1 MRQQQREEA
10 EDDVLEGELEGRR
23 QGVDEADGG
32 DPDGEVGDQD
42 REDASDVPA
51 RGAEVGEDGA
61 GVEVGFCIQVGDRG
75 QRNRDERAVD
85 ELVEDGLGGD
95 DAGRM
100 AFADDM
106 GEDAVPEVDLEAL
119 VRPEGGDE
127 RALRPGVAAGG
138 GFEIEEREQAA
149 EESGGNDGE
158 DETDFAAPG
167 AEAIERGVSRCVPEI
182 SEDQDEREGLEDE
195 AGKEI
200 GAGAAETG
208 GPRGVAGGRGAGR
221 VGGRGNGGVGCGL
234 RRWRSGG
241 HASRGVFA
249 RAGGGRGFLR
259 RAEHE
264 ERKGREAMGVSDGGS
279 RNRGGGN
286 HGESGFK
293 AVGVVH

>member
-1 MRQQQREEA
+1 MREQQGEEA

-23 QGVDEADGG
+23 ERVDEADGG

-42 REDASDVPA
+42 REDASDVPT
-51 RGAEVGEDGA
+51 RGAEVGEDGG

-85 ELVEDGLGGD
+85 ELVEDCFGRD
-95 DAGRM
+95 DGGRM
-100 AFADDM
+100 AFADDV
-106 GEDAVPEVDLEAL
+106 GEDAVPEVDLETF

-138 GFEIEEREQAA
+138 DFEVEEREQSSEQA
-149 EESGGNDGE
+149 SRDDGE
-158 DETDFAAPG
+158 DKADFAAPG
-167 AEAIERGVSRCVPEI
+167 AEAVERGVGGRVPEI
-182 SEDQDEREGLEDE
+182 GEDQDEREGLEDE
-195 AGKEI
+195 ARKEI
-200 GAGAAETG
+200 GAGSAETG
-208 GPRGVAGGRGAGR
+208 GPRGVAGGRNAGR

-249 RAGGGRGFLR
+249 RAGGGRGFLG

-279 RNRGGGN
+279 RNRGRA
-286 HGESGFK
+286 ESRRERI
-293 AVGVVH
+293 

>member
-23 QGVDEADGG
+23 QRVDEADGG

-42 REDASDVPA
+42 REDAADVPA
-51 RGAEVGEDGA
+51 GRTEVGEDGA
-61 GVEVGFCIQVGDRG
+61 GVEVGFRIQVGDRG

-85 ELVEDGLGGD
+85 ELVEDCFGRD
-95 DAGRM
+95 DGGRM

-127 RALRPGVAAGG
+127 RALRPGVATGG
-138 GFEIEEREQAA
+138 GFEVEEGEQAS
-149 EESGGNDGE
+149 EEAGRDDGE

-167 AEAIERGVSRCVPEI
+167 AEAVERGVGGRVPEI
-182 SEDQDEREGLEDE
+182 GEDQDEREGLEDE
-195 AGKEI
+195 AGEEI
-200 GAGAAETG
+200 GAGSAETG
-208 GPRGVAGGRGAGR
+208 GPRGVAGGRNAGR

-279 RNRGGGN
+279 RRGN